1 MSAKT
6 WLQRCIKESLLFS
19 GRLRAPVQTGCT
31 FLIYHSVTGRL
42 PIELD
47 LAPALLE
54 RQLAYLAQSG
64 RVIAYEEALQRLR
77 QGIGVAGQVVLTFDD
92 GYLDF
97 YTTVYPLL
105 QRWQLP
111 ATLFVTTGFVE
122 ERVAYPMVSYPHLA
136 VEPVTWAMLA
146 EMAASGLV
154 TIGAH
159 THTHPDLTMVS
170 AEQMEEELA
179 KPIARLQ
186 ARIGL
191 TPKHFCYPRARWH
204 PDREVMVARYY
215 ETAVVG
221 GGEEA
226 TSVAFQPYR
235 IPRLPIR
242 RSDGWRYFQAKVE
255 GQMANEEAFY
265 GYWHQSLRR
274 SL

>member
-1 MSAKT
+1 MNAKT
-6 WLQRCIKESLLFS
+6 WVQRCIKESLFLS
-19 GRLRAPVQTGCT
+19 GRLRSPVQTGCT

-64 RVIAYEEALQRLR
+64 RVLAYEEAVRRLR
-77 QGIGVAGQVVLTFDD
+77 CGMSVAGQVVLTFDD
-92 GYLDF
+92 GYRDF

-111 ATLFVTTGFVE
+111 AMLFVTTGFVE

-154 TIGAH
+154 TVGAH
-159 THTHPDLTMVS
+159 THTHPDLTAVTP
-170 AEQMEEELA
+170 QVVEEELT
-179 KPIARLQ
+179 KPVLLFQQRLG
-186 ARIGL
+186 II
-191 TPKHFCYPRARWH
+191 PKHFCYPRARWR
-204 PDREVMVARYY
+204 PALEARVGHYY

-221 GGEEA
+221 GGGTA
-226 TSVAFQPYR
+226 TTATFHPYR

-255 GQMANEEAFY
+255 GRMANEEAFY
-265 GYWHQSLRR
+265 ARLR
-274 SL
+274 